1 MRLSPKALGVLLEV
15 SVYGAPRGVK
25 GLCEA
30 FGVGRDQI
38 NSALAELAS
47 MRLIALSNGKT
58 SKGTY
63 WHKIELTTEGK
74 VYSHD
79 WLTGN
84 RPLRVFPIGETPT
97 SISLNSSM
105 ADTYKAD
112 IPYSQEQYG
121 LYANSVNQGVKT
133 SFHALEKKKTKGKN
147 MGLGELPL
155 DPDDLEAE
163 LEKDAKRKAE
173 ERNEQSRDYY
183 KKRQIARSKKTPD
196 RWTPTDM
203 VNYFAERCK
212 TIWQVE
218 QVALTQRPRLVKA
231 MYQFR
236 VDNNTNG
243 EIDKR
248 LLDMFISSY
257 RFEHRKLYNPEQL
270 FWTFLNY
277 APSKID
283 EVRRAMKPEDLDVV
297 SAAREKARA
306 EREEYLRSIG
316 R

>member
-1 MRLSPKALGVLLEV
+1 MALSPKALGVLLEIA
-15 SVYGAPRGVK
+15 VYGAPKGVK
-25 GLCEA
+25 GLSEA
-30 FGVGRDQI
+30 FEVGRDQI

-105 ADTYKAD
+105 ADTYIAD
-112 IPYSQEQYG
+112 IPYSREQYG
-121 LYANSVNQGVKT
+121 LYANSVNQDVKT
-133 SFHALEKKKTKGKN
+133 SFHVMEDKKEGDN
-147 MGLGELPL
+147 MSLGSMPI
-155 DPDDLEAE
+155 DPDDLAE
-163 LEKDAKRKAE
+163 EMAKDAKRKRE
-173 ERNEQSRDYY
+173 ERKEQSEAHYR
-183 KKRQIARSKKTPD
+183 KRQIARSKKTVD
-196 RWTPTDM
+196 RWTPTD
-203 VNYFAERCK
+203 VINYFAEQCK
-212 TIWQVE
+212 TLWQVE
-218 QVALTQRPRLVKA
+218 DVALTQRPKLVKA
-231 MYQFR
+231 MERFR
-236 VDNNTNG
+236 IDNGTDG
-243 EIDKR
+243 ELDKR
-248 LLDMFISSY
+248 LLDMFIASY
-257 RFEHRKLYNPEQL
+257 KFEHRKLYNPEQL

-283 EVRRAMKPEDLDVV
+283 EVRRSMKPEDMDVV
-297 SAAREKARA
+297 SAARAKARA

-316 R
+316 K